1 MQRIPCACCNEL
13 RAVGKLKT
21 VEPTGNWLLRLT
33 NRLNWC
39 HTKHNVNAYTKEFY
53 SVTVDV
59 LEIVPDLKDVPL
71 APDGVKLTESTD
83 KESCV
88 KVII

>member
-1 MQRIPCACCNEL
+1 M
-13 RAVGKLKT
+13 
-21 VEPTGNWLLRLT
+21 EPTGNWLLRLT

-39 HTKHNVNAYTKEFY
+39 HTKHNVNAYTKDFY

>member
-13 RAVGKLKT
+13 RSLGKLKI
-21 VEPTGNWLLRLT
+21 VEPTGDWLLRLT

-39 HTKHNVNAYTKEFY
+39 HTKYNVNAYTKDFY
-53 SVTVDV
+53 SVTVDI
-59 LEIVPDLKDVPL
+59 LEIIPELKDVPL
-71 APDGVKLTESTD
+71 APNGVKLIELGD
-83 KESCV
+83 QEFRI